1 MNNKSLYYV
10 RMESLWYLH
19 HLSCLLVQFPLLN
32 VRLKSL
38 RNMHHLLY
46 LMIMLLLLVMLLQ
59 HLKMML
65 LLLLMLH
72 LLRRHLLMGTMALI
86 ATKSVTSIETES
98 NLGQPQCLFG
108 RHLALFAGLK
118 LLVVHTLGVY
128 PSSQLS
134 RVLGNNSVSEFSLV
148 LSGG

>member
-1 MNNKSLYYV
+1 
-10 RMESLWYLH
+10 MEQLRPLQ
-19 HLSCLLVQFPLLN
+19 LPVQFPLLN
-32 VRLKSL
+32 VRLEPL
-38 RNMHHLLY
+38 RNMHQLLY

-65 LLLLMLH
+65 LQSN
-72 LLRRHLLMGTMALI
+72 LLRRHLLVHLLVGATMSLI
-86 ATKSVTSIETES
+86 ATKSVASIETES

-128 PSSQLS
+128 PSSQLT

-148 LSGG
+148 LSCG